1 MNVFQ
6 PKMPLNIL
14 LEGYKKGVTKLS
26 SFYGIEITIIGC
38 VLSNFLKTIWQ
49 TQQQHI
55 YKNFMAEGK

>member
-1 MNVFQ
+1 MH
-6 PKMPLNIL
+6 LNIL

-55 YKNFMAEGK
+55 YKNLMAEGK